1 MRLCARASAE
11 QSAMPMP
18 SNPSRLLRRFA
29 PERPR
34 KRQRKTRPIGGG
46 GFGERQF
53 KVRLRRNRGRRTKR
67 QGGLVR
73 PPAKF
78 GHQKKYSARRI
89 IGCSDKPVSIFRNLR
104 ADKISRALFVF
115 APAPRFLRP
124 RAHSG
129 LFFYRIFW
137 VRPLPAAFNFASA
150 PLCRLAS
157 FH

>member
-1 MRLCARASAE
+1 MRLCARARAADAVCAT

-34 KRQRKTRPIGGG
+34 RRKRKTRPIGGG
-46 GFGERQF
+46 GFVERQF

-67 QGGLVR
+67 QGGLFR

-115 APAPRFLRP
+115 ALAPRFLRP
-124 RAHSG
+124 RAHNG
-129 LFFYRIFW
+129 LFFTIFLGTPTS
-137 VRPLPAAFNFASA
+137 RGF
-150 PLCRLAS
+150 
-157 FH
+157 